1 MADVFSKLG
10 ESIKTTLKEATAQT
24 QKSVDQTVYR
34 TELLSKK
41 NELKKAYQQLGEAQ
55 YEAYIHNT
63 EEEVPAS
70 LYTKIE
76 TMIKEI
82 TQIERQVEDI
92 VTTQKDSFDTFKR
105 TVKTTWDENMSK
117 QSRPEKGEDGVEIMK
132 ICSHCNVGNNINASY
147 CISCGNKF

>member
-1 MADVFSKLG
+1 MGDVFTKLG
-10 ESIKTTLKEATAQT
+10 ESIKSTFKEATTQT

-55 YEAYIHNT
+55 YEVHVHNA
-63 EEEVPAS
+63 EEEIPVS

-76 TMIKEI
+76 VITKEI
-82 TQIERQVEDI
+82 AQIEKQVGEI

-105 TVKTTWDENMSK
+105 TVKTTWDENMAK
-117 QSRPEKGEDGVEIMK
+117 QTRPEKGEDGVEIMK
-132 ICSHCNVGNNINASY
+132 ICSHCNVGNNISASY